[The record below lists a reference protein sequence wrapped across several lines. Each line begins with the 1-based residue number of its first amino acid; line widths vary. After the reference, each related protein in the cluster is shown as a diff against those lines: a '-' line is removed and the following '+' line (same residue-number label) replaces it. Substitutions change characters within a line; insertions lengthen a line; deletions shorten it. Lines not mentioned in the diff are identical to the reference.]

1 MKICLIGQ
9 NLTNLVLASVLAKK
23 KIDVVIYIDKSS
35 INQTGRTIAISS
47 DNYNYLK
54 QYTNNK
60 LSGWHS
66 NEIKIYIESSQSKEI
81 INFKQPNKKN
91 FYLISYNE
99 IYKILL
105 NLSKKSKYIKF
116 IEIKKPHHKLVEK
129 IKNYGLVVN
138 SENKNIIT
146 RKYFFNKIHKNY
158 KSHAYTFLINHERIK
173 NDIATQI
180 FTKNGPL
187 AFLPISNKQTSIVYS
202 YLGPIKSESQILKS
216 FNYYNSFYK
225 VNNIGSIE
233 KFTLNFSMLRK
244 YTHGNILAFGDLIH
258 RVHPIAGQGF
268 NMTIRDIKVLSKII
282 DNKIGLG
289 LPIDSS
295 IADEFQR
302 VTKHFNFLY
311 GKAIDGIYEFFMFDN
326 KIKNSFS
333 KPIFK
338 ILNSS
343 PFFKKYSNLFSDR
356 GFNI

>member
-23 KIDVVIYIDKSS
+23 KIDVVIYIDKSNS
-35 INQTGRTIAISS
+35 HQTRRTIAISS

-116 IEIKKPHHKLVEK
+116 IEIKKPQHKLVEK
-129 IKNYGLVVN
+129 IKNYELVVN
-138 SENKNIIT
+138 TENKNIIT

-187 AFLPISNKQTSIVYS
+187 AFLPISDKQTSIVYS
-202 YLGPIKSESQILKS
+202 YLGPIKSESKILKS

-225 VNNIGSIE
+225 VNNISSIE

-268 NMTIRDIKVLSKII
+268 NMTIRDIKILSKII
-282 DNKIGLG
+282 DENILLG
-289 LPIDSS
+289 ISDGELIAKKFQKNTQHLNFIYSVGIDL
-295 IADEFQR
+295 IN
-302 VTKHFNFLY
+302 T
-311 GKAIDGIYEFFMFDN
+311 FFKTDN
-326 KIKNSFS
+326 KIDNKLSRSLFKFLKNNKYLNKYATTLSN
-333 KPIFK
+333 KGIF
-338 ILNSS
+338 
-343 PFFKKYSNLFSDR
+343 
-356 GFNI
+356 